1 MTSFADRMKM
11 AEEMN
16 PMGIEDAR
24 AVHELL
30 DGMKI
35 EISVDEFIFDSMT
48 ILSSMNGSTLD
59 HAADFVL
66 TFLMKNKPEAVE
78 AFLSQ
83 IMKRRK

>member
-1 MTSFADRMKM
+1 MANFADKMKKITWT
-11 AEEMN
+11 
-16 PMGIEDAR
+16 PPGLEDAR
-24 AVHELL
+24 AVHEVL

-48 ILSSMNGSTLD
+48 ILTRMSGATLD
-59 HAADFVL
+59 QAADFVL
-66 TFLMKNKPEAVE
+66 SFLMKNKPEAVE

>member
-1 MTSFADRMKM
+1 MANFADRMK
-11 AEEMN
+11 EEMN

-24 AVHELL
+24 AVHEVL

-48 ILSSMNGSTLD
+48 ILSSMNGSTID
-59 HAADFVL
+59 QAADFVL